1 MDFNEYALATMVRTT
16 LEDARA
22 QAARRALVPRRRSRM
37 RARLGMVLIAAGRSL
52 VAGARD
58 VAPVTRPEASHA

>member
-22 QAARRALVPRRRSRM
+22 QAARRALVPRRRFRG

-52 VAGARD
+52 VASARD
-58 VAPVTRPEASHA
+58 AAPVPGPETSHA

>member
-1 MDFNEYALATMVRTT
+1 MDFNEYALAVLVRTT

-22 QAARRALVPRRRSRM
+22 QAARRALVPRRRSRV
-37 RARLGMVLIAAGRSL
+37 RARLGVVLIAVGRRL

-58 VAPVTRPEASHA
+58 AAPVTRPEASRA